1 MIEIKQSKI
10 GRYKLLIDGEKK
22 YLLDIDYSDPI
33 SMLVKSPVDYTF
45 KGALIDDTTY
55 QLMESSI
62 KGSFG
67 ILPAVLITQPIVALL
82 YSVGNN
88 ILNSLKGNFLFEFK
102 ILSIIFTICISL
114 LIKLV
119 VSWND
124 QRIIKKYIKN
134 NQRVFVEIS
143 QEENDYHKNKSF
155 LRDSWLLILITS
167 ILPLFLYFNIQ
178 NGTESG
184 FYFIFSISFLG
195 FLFMSRYVIQS
206 SIYKNSIVN
215 IK

>member
-22 YLLDIDYSDPI
+22 YLLDIDYADPI

-82 YSVGNN
+82 YSIGNN

-114 LIKLV
+114 LIGLV

-124 QRIIKKYIKN
+124 QRIIK
-134 NQRVFVEIS
+134 
-143 QEENDYHKNKSF
+143 
-155 LRDSWLLILITS
+155 
-167 ILPLFLYFNIQ
+167 
-178 NGTESG
+178 
-184 FYFIFSISFLG
+184 
-195 FLFMSRYVIQS
+195 
-206 SIYKNSIVN
+206 IYK
-215 IK
+215 K

>member
-22 YLLDIDYSDPI
+22 YLLDIDYADSI

-62 KGSFG
+62 KGRFG

-82 YSVGNN
+82 YSIGNN

-114 LIKLV
+114 LIKSV